1 MSASTVQ
8 WSDVARNP
16 GKVAAAVEADGV
28 VILTR
33 RGEPDLALMRA
44 DRRSYAQE
52 TGRVTAKMLRQLFAS
67 ADATMQSAVLAG
79 VFPWVKFLPAAGQ
92 AEFLE
97 DFITTLD
104 ACADLDIWPPMEQT
118 VLEWKATAA
127 IHADPALHA
136 ALTDETTIGDYGS
149 VFAPEA
155 ADAGEE

>member
-1 MSASTVQ
+1 MPASTVQ

-16 GKVAAAVEADGV
+16 GKVAAAVDTDGV

-33 RGEPDLALMRA
+33 RGEPDFALMRA
-44 DRRSYAQE
+44 DRRSYARE
-52 TGRVTAKMLRQLFAS
+52 TSRVTAAMLRQLFTS
-67 ADATMQSAVLAG
+67 ADMTMQASVLAG
-79 VFPWVKFLPAAGQ
+79 VFPWVKFLPADGR

-118 VLEWKATAA
+118 ILEWRATAA

-136 ALTDETTIGDYGS
+136 ALTDETTIGDYGP
-149 VFAPEA
+149 VFPPEA
-155 ADAGEE
+155 VDAGEE